1 MVLGKHKRIYQD
13 FKLSADM
20 LNNNE
25 IDLKSLKEIYFKQI
39 NLKKNQQFNEF
50 MIDTLSE
57 FRNFKNGLFEYS
69 VFNQDGKNDR
79 DQFEKWFNV
88 FLIKVCMK

>member
-1 MVLGKHKRIYQD
+1 
-13 FKLSADM
+13 
-20 LNNNE
+20 
-25 IDLKSLKEIYFKQI
+25 
-39 NLKKNQQFNEF
+39 

-57 FRNFKNGLFEYS
+57 FKNFKDGLFEYS

-88 FLIKVCMK
+88 FLMKVYMK

>member
-25 IDLKSLKEIYFKQI
+25 IDLKSLKEIYYKYKDNLWFKSPFYPN
-39 NLKKNQQFNEF
+39 NLK
-50 MIDTLSE
+50 S
-57 FRNFKNGLFEYS
+57 FEIWY
-69 VFNQDGKNDR
+69 NRYLKIL
-79 DQFEKWFNV
+79 EK
-88 FLIKVCMK
+88 L